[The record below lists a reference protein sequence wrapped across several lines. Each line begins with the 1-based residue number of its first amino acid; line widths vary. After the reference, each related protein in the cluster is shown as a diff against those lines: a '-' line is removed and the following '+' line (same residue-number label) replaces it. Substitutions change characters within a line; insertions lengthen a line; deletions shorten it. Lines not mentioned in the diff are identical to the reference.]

1 MKVIDLLNKI
11 VNGEEAPKKIKYR
24 ERIFDYDDID
34 YFNTDIGYLFERYT
48 LLEILNDEIE
58 ILEDKKI
65 DKLNILDSGWHKF
78 LNETENYDLELNKK
92 EYEIVKKIN
101 EIIEVINGRDN

>member
-58 ILEDKKI
+58 ILEEKKI
-65 DKLNILDSGWHKF
+65 EKINVWYEYDGKNDKELVKIMLD
-78 LNETENYDLELNKK
+78 ELKD
-92 EYEIVKKIN
+92 KIN
-101 EIIEVINGRDN
+101 EIIEVINGRD